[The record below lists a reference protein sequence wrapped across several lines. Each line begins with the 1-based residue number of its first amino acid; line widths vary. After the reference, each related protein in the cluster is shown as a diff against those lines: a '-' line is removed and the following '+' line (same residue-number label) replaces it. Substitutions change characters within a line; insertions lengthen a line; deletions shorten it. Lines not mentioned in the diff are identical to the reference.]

1 MSVKGN
7 IKVIKKADAA
17 AAAKPKK
24 SKKKQSS
31 REAAREMVSTVTDWV
46 VELKDRKREET
57 QAAIDLFF
65 NTAHPNES

>member
-17 AAAKPKK
+17 PKPKK
-24 SKKKQSS
+24 IKTQTS

-46 VELKDRKREET
+46 VELKDRKQEET
-57 QAAIDLFF
+57 RAAIDLLF
-65 NTAHPNES
+65 NGVKPSES